1 MHFTLKQLRYFVA
14 AAEVGSITVASRR
27 VHISQPAISAAIVQ
41 LETMLNVPLFI
52 RHHAS
57 GLSLTPEGQSFLR
70 EARSLLT
77 HAHDLELSATG
88 LSGQIVGSVEVGCMT
103 TLYPFVVPALR
114 RRFKEKYPQADLK
127 FVAGHHAELVE
138 KLRGGDIV
146 AILCYDMEL
155 PRDVAFE
162 PLSSLPPYI
171 FVAERHPLAH
181 RDAIHLN
188 EIIKE
193 PFLLLDL
200 PSSRDYFMSVFGE
213 NGCRPTRIA
222 PFPSMDIIRSLVAH
236 GEGYSLANARP
247 RNKASYDGSL
257 LSYVAIKDPVP
268 ALTYGTAQILN
279 ARASPRTSAFIQF
292 CRHLLKDQPLP
303 GSE

>member
-14 AAEVGSITVASRR
+14 AAEVGSITVASKR
-27 VHISQPAISAAIVQ
+27 VNISQPSISAAIVQ
-41 LETMLNVPLFI
+41 LETMFNVPLFI

-77 HAHDLELSATG
+77 HAHDLKLSASG

-114 RRFKEKYPQADLK
+114 RRFKEKYPQASLK
-127 FVAGHHAELVE
+127 VVAGHHVELVE
-138 KLRGGDIV
+138 KLRSGDIV
-146 AILCYDMEL
+146 AMLCYDMDL

-171 FVAERHPLAH
+171 FVADSHPLAH
-181 RDAIHLN
+181 RDAIHLH
-188 EIIKE
+188 EIIHE

-200 PSSRDYFMSVFGE
+200 PSSREYFMSVFAE
-213 NGCRPTRIA
+213 NNCHPAQID
-222 PFPSMDIIRSLVAH
+222 PFPSMDIIRSLVSN
-236 GEGYSLANARP
+236 GEGYSLANVRP
-247 RNKASYDGSL
+247 RNRASYDGSL
-257 LSYVAIKDPVP
+257 ISYMTIKDPAPV
-268 ALTYGTAQILN
+268 LTYGTAQVLN
-279 ARASPRTSAFIQF
+279 ARPSPRTTAFIQF

-303 GSE
+303 GTE